1 MPKIIIDSALLSTG
15 DVTHSPETSR
25 VKGCGGTPFG
35 ISPLGGTV
43 PPEIPL
49 YCVVHPWTP
58 EECCAIWLTPTSVW
72 SSSWAV
78 LGADGYNS
86 SLN

>member
-1 MPKIIIDSALLSTG
+1 MNLFVEHECLKAIDDIATMPTG

-25 VKGCGGTPFG
+25 AKGCGGTPFG

-49 YCVVHPWTP
+49 YRGVHP
-58 EECCAIWLTPTSVW
+58 
-72 SSSWAV
+72 
-78 LGADGYNS
+78 
-86 SLN
+86 